1 MASVTITTTAPQD
14 ARIAPAIGAKLGL
27 GGNANAAQ
35 VKQWLIDQLRAAV
48 FEHERQEAARGLS
61 PPSALDPT

>member
-14 ARIAPAIGAKLGL
+14 ARLAPAIGAKLSL

-48 FEHERQEAARGLS
+48 IDYERQQGIAGLT
-61 PPSALDPT
+61 PPSTFDPT